1 MPSVKADI
9 NTRTHARVISIMDLT
24 QEARRN
30 AEVCNACRYCEGFCA
45 VFPAIQT
52 QREFSDEYIDYLSN
66 LCHNCTACFHACQF
80 TAPHVYDINV
90 PKVMTQVR
98 AETYKKFVWPK
109 FMAGTFERN
118 GTFVALLATLVILF
132 VFFLGAWLT
141 QPEKLFAVHQGA
153 GAFYQ
158 VVPHGTMVAVAGSIF
173 LFDIFALL
181 MGFRYYWR
189 SIGGKTSYFFNAPAV
204 LRTLKD
210 AFTLKHL
217 GGGED
222 GKGCNEEDAS
232 YTNRRRIFHHL
243 TMYGF
248 LLCFAATSTV
258 TIYDYVFNWIAPY
271 GYFSL
276 PVIFGTVGGVMT
288 IIGTAGLVWVKLKI
302 NDGPMWK
309 AVFGMDY
316 AFIVL
321 LFWVNITGLVLLAFR
336 ETNAMGMLLIIHLA
350 FVAAFFAIIP
360 YSKFVHILFRLGSL
374 LKYHNEVKES

>member
-1 MPSVKADI
+1 MPSVKTGVAT
-9 NTRTHARVISIMDLT
+9 NTDLRTISIMDLT

-30 AEVCNACRYCEGFCA
+30 AEVCNACRYCEGFCP

-66 LCHNCTACFHACQF
+66 LCHNCTACYHACQF
-80 TAPHVYDINV
+80 TTPHVYDINV
-90 PKVMTQVR
+90 PQALTKVR
-98 AETYKKFVWPK
+98 ANTYQKFVWPR

-118 GTFVALLATLVILF
+118 GTFVALVATLIIILI
-132 VFFLGAWLT
+132 FFLGTWLT
-141 QPEKLFAVHQGA
+141 QPKQLFAVHLGE

-158 VVPHGTMVAVAGSIF
+158 VISHEVMVAVAGTIF
-173 LFDIFALL
+173 LFDILALL

-189 SIGGKTSYFFNAPAV
+189 SIGGKANYFFNIPA
-204 LRTLKD
+204 LSKTLKD

-222 GKGCNEEDAS
+222 NKGCNEESAA
-232 YTNRRRIFHHL
+232 YTNRRRLYHHL

-248 LLCFAATSTV
+248 LLCFAATATG

-288 IIGTAGLVWVKLKI
+288 LIGTSGLVWVKLKMH
-302 NDGPMWK
+302 DGPLWK

-316 AFIVL
+316 AFIIL
-321 LFWVNITGLVLLAFR
+321 LFWVNMTGLMLLAFR
-336 ETNAMGMLLIIHLA
+336 ETTAMGMLLIIHLG

-360 YSKFVHILFRLGSL
+360 YSKFIHIFFRLGSL
-374 LKYHNEVKES
+374 LKYHNEIEK